1 MNKLSNKVTCK
12 YCNCSDFCIQSGFY
26 HCSNCFVSQGHVL
39 GYYDKAENERFYF
52 RKKSIYQRKYH
63 YLNKIKEMINK
74 FDLQLLEDE
83 QYELY
88 KKLMEMNDEKLSKL
102 NKRFKRKRLMNI
114 YFIIKQFLRSDEN
127 RQHEKIE
134 FNLRPETL
142 KFYKKWFNYYQSI

>member
-1 MNKLSNKVTCK
+1 
-12 YCNCSDFCIQSGFY
+12 
-26 HCSNCFVSQGHVL
+26 
-39 GYYDKAENERFYF
+39 
-52 RKKSIYQRKYH
+52 
-63 YLNKIKEMINK
+63 MINK